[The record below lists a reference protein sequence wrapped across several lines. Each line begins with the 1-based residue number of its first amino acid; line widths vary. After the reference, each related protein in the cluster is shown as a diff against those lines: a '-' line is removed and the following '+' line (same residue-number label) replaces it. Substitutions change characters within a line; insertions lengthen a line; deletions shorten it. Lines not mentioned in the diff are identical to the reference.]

1 MARKRS
7 LKDAAADQLVE
18 KNTAVPKDPAVPAE
32 APATEPAAVPPAP
45 DASAAESPA
54 RMPPAVEAPMACDA
68 GKKSCPSALWRA
80 ILIAIGFAA
89 GFFFGIGQAVGAA
102 NMAFL
107 VIGVAGGAVLGRF
120 FIPSSEA

>member
-18 KNTAVPKDPAVPAE
+18 KNTAVPKDPA
-32 APATEPAAVPPAP
+32 APATEPAVVPPAP

-54 RMPPAVEAPMACDA
+54 RKPPAVEAPMAFDA

>member
-18 KNTAVPKDPAVPAE
+18 KNKAVRKDPAAPAE
-32 APATEPAAVPPAP
+32 TPPAEPAVVPSAP
-45 DASAAESPA
+45 DAPAAESPA
-54 RMPPAVEAPMACDA
+54 RMPAAVEPTMASDA
-68 GKKSCPSALWRA
+68 GRRSCPSALWRA

-89 GFFFGIGQAVGAA
+89 GFFFGIGQAVGPA

-120 FIPSSEA
+120 FMPSSEA

>member
-18 KNTAVPKDPAVPAE
+18 KNTAVPKDPAALAA
-32 APATEPAAVPPAP
+32 APADEPAVVPPAP
-45 DASAAESPA
+45 DAPAAESPA
-54 RMPPAVEAPMACDA
+54 RIPPPVEAPMAIDA
-68 GKKSCPSALWRA
+68 GRKGCPSALWRA

>member
-18 KNTAVPKDPAVPAE
+18 KNTAVPKDPA
-32 APATEPAAVPPAP
+32 APAAEPAVVPPAP
-45 DASAAESPA
+45 DAPAAESPA
-54 RMPPAVEAPMACDA
+54 RIPPPVEAPMAIDA
-68 GKKSCPSALWRA
+68 GRKGCPSALWRA